1 MHLIHIFLYTGLPA
15 MDKTS
20 ETTVRNLNCTESK
33 LNVSL
38 FMIPWNCKLVSFFVK
53 SLKKHINTKFK
64 AEGLIHQSH
73 SLWVTLIRIK
83 HLPGEPEKYR
93 RMQYAIVIKYSLDFF
108 GNISIGNYEID
119 SYLTEYWI
127 WKKFHCLF

>member
-1 MHLIHIFLYTGLPA
+1 MFPYLWFHETVNLFLSL
-15 MDKTS
+15 
-20 ETTVRNLNCTESK
+20 LNH
-33 LNVSL
+33 
-38 FMIPWNCKLVSFFVK
+38 W
-53 SLKKHINTKFK
+53 KKHINTKFK

-127 WKKFHCLF
+127 WKKFHCLFYNCKLGPSASGTLEYT